1 MMCVKDIVR
10 FSNMSIKEASIY
22 YGEEQVSK
30 LFPLNQTVCRQELI
44 SLSRKTINDLVQ
56 DGDLMW
62 APIPDSGYKSSDG
75 RDLDLDAINSTRV
88 SISLK

>member
-1 MMCVKDIVR
+1 MMCVKDIVQ
-10 FSNMSIKEASIY
+10 FSNMSIKEASIC

-30 LFPLNQTVCRQELI
+30 LFPLDHTVCRQELI

-62 APIPDSGYKSSDG
+62 APVPDLRYKSSDG
-75 RDLDLDAINSTRV
+75 RDLNLDVINSMRV